1 MLFGLVVS
9 FEKSCQN
16 ATVQSQITSYSIAL
30 NYQPNNGV
38 MHHIRLERWNYL
50 KKIFL
55 IWSQSS
61 KIPNKITRNIFDLYF
76 RNIICNV
83 PKKKYNWIPRTREK
97 IKINHS
103 GFHGDAAHL
112 DILNL
117 ISVGAQNGS
126 CAFRVL
132 VRTLTFSF
140 WNQFLIGSEII
151 NVIIG
156 LDNCQINA
164 RTWAHVIDNTSCN
177 GVTNLKMNK
186 NNNL

>member
-1 MLFGLVVS
+1 MH
-9 FEKSCQN
+9 
-16 ATVQSQITSYSIAL
+16 AL
-30 NYQPNNGV
+30 ICG
-38 MHHIRLERWNYL
+38 
-50 KKIFL
+50 KKIPKRKSQETFL
-55 IWSQSS
+55 
-61 KIPNKITRNIFDLYF
+61 TCIFGILY
-76 RNIICNV
+76 V
-83 PKKKYNWIPRTREK
+83 MYQKKKYNWIPRTREK

-186 NNNL
+186 NNNLRYSSIFREVCNFWTVQQKTKMSATTT